1 LTSHADRP
9 SASAGS
15 SPTPEAP
22 SDPSAASPAFSG
34 PFRGFASDN
43 HAGVHPDILA
53 ALTAANEGHQPAY
66 GDDAYTARL
75 REVMR
80 RHFGEQA
87 ETYPV
92 FNGTG
97 ANVVGLQA
105 MADPWSSVLCTE
117 TSHIH
122 VDECGA
128 AERVAGLKLIPIPTP
143 DGKLTPELVERYA
156 WGWGDPHHAQPKIV
170 SITQSTEMGTLYTA
184 TEVTALAA
192 CAHERGML
200 LHMDGARLSNAAAA
214 LDLPPRA
221 FTTDAGVDVLS
232 YGGTKNG
239 LMVGEAIVVLDP
251 SAVRGME
258 FLRKIGM
265 QLASKM
271 RFLSAQLIAL
281 LEGDLWLRNAAHANT
296 MAQHLASAV
305 RAVPGVQ
312 ITQPVQANAVFAVIP
327 SDVADRLRKRYAFS
341 TWNERTGEVRWMCA
355 FDTTEDD
362 IAAFARALAEEMTA

>member
-1 LTSHADRP
+1 LTSNAD
-9 SASAGS
+9 SAT
-15 SPTPEAP
+15 PTT
-22 SDPSAASPAFSG
+22 PAFSG

-43 HAGVHPDILA
+43 HAGIHPEVLA
-53 ALTAANEGHQPAY
+53 SLTAANEGHQLPY

-80 RHFGEQA
+80 RHFGDQA

-97 ANVVGLQA
+97 ANVIGLQA
-105 MADPWSSVLCTE
+105 MSEPWSSVLCAQ

-128 AERVAGLKLIPIPTP
+128 AEKVAGLKLIPIPTP
-143 DGKLTPELVERYA
+143 DGKLTPELADPYA
-156 WGWGDPHHAQPKIV
+156 WGWGDPHHAQPRIV
-170 SITQSTEMGTLYTA
+170 SITQSSEMGTVYTPE
-184 TEVTALAA
+184 EVTAIASW
-192 CAHERGML
+192 AHERGMF
-200 LHMDGARLSNAAAA
+200 LHMDGARISNAAAA
-214 LDLPPRA
+214 LDVPLRA

-239 LMVGEAIVVLDP
+239 LMVGEAVVVLNPD
-251 SAVRGME
+251 AVRGIE
-258 FLRKIGM
+258 FLRKMNM

-271 RFLSAQLIAL
+271 RFVSAQLIAL
-281 LEGDLWLRNAAHANT
+281 LDGNLWLRNADHANK
-296 MAQHLASAV
+296 MAEHLASAV

-312 ITQPVQANAVFAVIP
+312 ITQPVQANAVFAIIP
-327 SDVADRLRKRYAFS
+327 KDVAERLRKRYYFS
-341 TWNERTGEVRWMCA
+341 TWNEGTGEVRWMCA

-362 IAAFARALAEEMTA
+362 IEAFATALAEEMSA

>member
-1 LTSHADRP
+1 MT
-9 SASAGS
+9 
-15 SPTPEAP
+15 SPT
-22 SDPSAASPAFSG
+22 DPRHV
-34 PFRGFASDN
+34 RGFASDN
-43 HAGVHPDILA
+43 HAGVHPEILA
-53 ALTAANEGHQPAY
+53 AITAANGGHQPAY
-66 GDDAYTARL
+66 GDDRETARL

-105 MADPWSSVLCTE
+105 MSDPWSAVLCSA

-128 AERVAGLKLIPIPTP
+128 AEKVAGLKLIPVPTA
-143 DGKLTPELVERYA
+143 DGKLTPELVDRYA
-156 WGWGDPHHAQPKIV
+156 WGWGDPHHAQPKVV
-170 SITQSTEMGTLYTA
+170 SITQSSEMGTVYTPE
-184 TEVTALAA
+184 EVAALAA

-200 LHMDGARLSNAAAA
+200 LHMDGARVSNAAAA
-214 LDLPPRA
+214 LDVPLRA
-221 FTTDAGVDVLS
+221 FTTDAGLDVLS

-239 LMVGEAIVVLDP
+239 LMVGEAVVVLDP
-251 SAVRGME
+251 GAVRGME
-258 FLRKIGM
+258 FLRKMGM

-271 RFLSAQLIAL
+271 RFLSAQLVAL
-281 LEGDLWLRNAAHANT
+281 LDGDLWLRNATHANA

-305 RAVPGVQ
+305 RAVPGVR
-312 ITQPVQANAVFAVIP
+312 ITQPVQANAVFAIIP
-327 SDVADRLRKRYAFS
+327 PDVAARLRERYAFS
-341 TWNERTGEVRWMCA
+341 TWDERAGEVRWMCA

-362 IAAFARALAEEMTA
+362 IAGFAKALAEEMSA